1 MPEFYGQVLPNPC
14 HLRKLV
20 WNVDLENLFDITTQL
35 SLKYFFITQLPMLA
49 ARLTTDGDLFNGQ
62 TGGNHRSVDW
72 IMRNIKKQ
80 IAQRLCYHWD
90 ALPL

>member
-1 MPEFYGQVLPNPC
+1 
-14 HLRKLV
+14 
-20 WNVDLENLFDITTQL
+20 
-35 SLKYFFITQLPMLA
+35 MLA
-49 ARLTTDGDLFNGQ
+49 ARLTTDGDMFNGQ

-90 ALPL
+90 APPL